1 MPRLENTI
9 ITSDMAKVRELDF
22 ALKFEENIKSLEKML
37 GITRKIPAV
46 AGTVLKQLK
55 VTGTLESGVVAEGDI
70 IPLSH
75 YQTTWETVG
84 ELILN
89 KWRKATTAEAIQKGG
104 YDQAVNETNAKAL
117 LDVQKTIRSA
127 FLTTLA
133 AGTGTASGTGLQEAL
148 ANAWGQ
154 LQVKFEDDAIQAV
167 YFVNPLDIAT
177 YLGKATVTTQT
188 AFGMSYIENFLG
200 LGNVIVTPQ
209 VAQGTFYATA
219 SENIINYYVDVT
231 GQNGIAET
239 FEFTT
244 DKTGLV
250 GIHEIGNYE
259 RMQEE
264 TFLVSGV
271 TLFPEKPD
279 GIIVGTINS
288 NF

>member
-84 ELILN
+84 ELKLN

-127 FLTTLA
+127 FLTALA

-154 LQVKFEDDAIQAV
+154 LNVKFEDDSIQAV

-209 VAQGTFYATA
+209 VPQGTFYATA
-219 SENIINYYVDVT
+219 SENIINYYVDVN

-244 DKTGLV
+244 DNTGLV

-271 TLFPEKPD
+271 TLFAEKPA